1 MLCSNAYGIKRAV
14 MRDGRGNPAVWAI
27 WFTAVLVSVS
37 LTKNPLYLLII
48 LLAVG
53 TVIAARRAEAPSG
66 PWKAFIGLG
75 LSFVF
80 ISAVYNILISHYG
93 ETVLLTLPAGIPLV
107 GGPLTLEAAIF
118 GLTFGMTFMAGL
130 LAFAALNMAVGTG
143 ELLRILP
150 KGMRGASTVISVSL
164 NFIPATVT
172 AAVEISQAQTI
183 RRLDYGKGLTG
194 RIRKAGAAF
203 VPLVITG
210 LEKAVVMAE
219 SMESRAYGGGDTT
232 KLKRV
237 RRRWTA
243 ADYLLAA
250 VSLTAVAA
258 MLVFLAAGMGWLTYT
273 PYPKIS
279 MPGFNP
285 VIGTVLALLAAPA
298 VAK

>member
-1 MLCSNAYGIKRAV
+1 MK
-14 MRDGRGNPAVWAI
+14 DGSGNPAVWAI

-53 TVIAARRAEAPSG
+53 AVIAARRAEASSG
-66 PWKAFIGLG
+66 PWRAFVGLG

-80 ISAVYNILISHYG
+80 ISATYNILISHYG

-107 GGPLTLEAAIF
+107 GGPLTLEAAVF
-118 GLTFGMTFMAGL
+118 GLTFGLTFMAGL

-164 NFIPATVT
+164 NFIPATVS
-172 AAVEISQAQTI
+172 AAAEISQAQTI
-183 RRLDYGKGLTG
+183 RRLEYGTGLTG

-232 KLKRV
+232 KLKRA

-250 VSLTAVAA
+250 FSVTAVAV
-258 MLVFLAAGMGWLTYT
+258 MLFCLAAGTGWLIYS
-273 PYPKIS
+273 PYPKIAV
-279 MPGFNP
+279 PGFNP
-285 VIGTVLALLAAPA
+285 AVGLALALLAAPA
-298 VAK
+298 VSK

>member
-1 MLCSNAYGIKRAV
+1 MKAGLE
-14 MRDGRGNPAVWAI
+14 NPAVWAI

-37 LTKNPLYLLII
+37 LTKNPLYLLIV

-53 TVIAARRAEAPSG
+53 AVIAARRADAPSG
-66 PWKAFIGLG
+66 PWKTFIGLG
-75 LSFVF
+75 LTFVF
-80 ISAVYNILISHYG
+80 ISTVYNILISHYG
-93 ETVLLTLPAGIPLV
+93 ETELLTLPSWIPLI
-107 GGPLTLEAAIF
+107 GGPLTLEAAVF
-118 GLTFGMTFMAGL
+118 GLTFGLTFLAGL

-150 KGMRGASTVISVSL
+150 NSLRGASTVISVSL

-172 AAVEISQAQTI
+172 AAGEISQAQTI
-183 RRLDYGKGLTG
+183 RRLDYGSGFFG
-194 RIRKAGAAF
+194 RIRKAGAVF

-237 RRRWTA
+237 RRPWTA
-243 ADYLLAA
+243 GDYLLVAIA
-250 VSLTAVAA
+250 VTVVTV
-258 MLVFLAAGMGWLTYT
+258 MLSCLISGTGWLIYS
-273 PYPKIS
+273 PYPKLA

-285 VIGTVLALLAAPA
+285 VVGLVLALLAAPA
-298 VAK
+298 VTK